1 MINTPAYIPNARGAK
16 GVQTFSRP
24 AMSVICDVC
33 NTTRTR
39 GNHERCSQIRKV
51 SGFTTNEKRRADA
64 PPYRSLDNAEGGTP
78 DNNIH
83 PDKPTSPVEAL
94 ENGSEAVSN
103 NEVSK

>member
-1 MINTPAYIPNARGAK
+1 MINTPAYIPNAREAK

-39 GNHERCSQIRKV
+39 GNHERCAQMRQAA
-51 SGFTTNEKRRADA
+51 GFTTNQKRRADA
-64 PPYRSLDNAEGGTP
+64 SPCRSLDNAEGGTP

-83 PDKPTSPVEAL
+83 PDKPTSPVGAL
-94 ENGSEAVSN
+94 ESCSEAVSN

>member
-1 MINTPAYIPNARGAK
+1 MINTPAYIPNARDAK

-39 GNHERCSQIRKV
+39 GNHERCAQMRQAA
-51 SGFTTNEKRRADA
+51 GFTTNQKRRADA
-64 PPYRSLDNAEGGTP
+64 SPYRSLDNTEGGTP

-83 PDKPTSPVEAL
+83 ADKPTSPVEAL

>member
-1 MINTPAYIPNARGAK
+1 MINTPAYIPNARDAK

-39 GNHERCSQIRKV
+39 GNHERCAQMRQAA
-51 SGFTTNEKRRADA
+51 GFTTNQKRRAEA
-64 PPYRSLDNAEGGTP
+64 SPYRSLDNTEGGTP
-78 DNNIH
+78 DNIIH